1 MAKNFPYA
9 PDFNP
14 GSQQWRRDVEKRLQ
28 AAEDLTAQNARN
40 QDANKRATDAG
51 ISAAASLASK
61 ALGMLSIDGGD
72 TPTVTAVGFAYFTK
86 SGYPAA
92 GLNISWTYSS
102 ATSMT
107 ADQAASVRYEV
118 WIRPTRT
125 AAALPTD
132 DDMPIGPDPDLDS
145 QRMTATPNMY
155 TTVRGLECNTQYAI
169 KVQVVSVAGPAGD
182 YSDEVLVTTPNEG
195 TQIPA
200 GSFSASGG
208 SGYAKL
214 TWTGGTPSGYSI
226 TQSAGG
232 ADIHT
237 PSYYFTGGVQAA
249 DGKVYFAESY
259 NSNKGHFLKVDPVAK
274 TSTLVQGSAT
284 VIGYWTLG
292 SGMLGPDGK
301 IYFLPNGSGTSE
313 HHVYVLDPVAGTV
326 TVPTVTGTTG
336 CTTSVMHGGL
346 IYAFRGD
353 ADIFGGP
360 ATVTIT
366 VIDPVALTSSAT
378 TVNAPTPN
386 GGIWTPGGAVVGND
400 GRIYF
405 GELSFGGYSGEAVY
419 GVFDPSTSTASF
431 STGGATPPSG
441 YPGASSGVLTPSGQI
456 YFIPDAS
463 GGTFGGS
470 SAIMILNPATGNV
483 TFGPD
488 VPDSLI
494 QYGASGSTGATAFL
508 GTDGCIY
515 YIGQT
520 SSTSPYPTS
529 VIRFD
534 PVSGTYSA
542 TTPTAD
548 SGTVPYYTLGRT
560 SDGGIV
566 GVAAFPDTSSYSHI
580 ATNLILYIT
589 SQAGTLTP
597 NYLKYMQMER
607 LSGSGWVPV
616 NTLSAPGTTYEL
628 EQPGRYTYRMVPVST
643 SGTRG
648 APSPSIT
655 VTIGN

>member
-1 MAKNFPYA
+1 MATTPGA
-9 PDFNP
+9 PDFPP
-14 GSQQWRRDVEKRLQ
+14 GSMRWKRDKDARIEALEATVASLGRQLVDQQ
-28 AAEDLTAQNARN
+28 AAAMN
-40 QDANKRATDAG
+40 G
-51 ISAAASLASK
+51 ISSAASLAAK

-72 TPTVTAVGFAYFTK
+72 TPKVSATGFAYFTK

-92 GLNISWTYSS
+92 GLTLSWGYDGTTTLTSDS
-102 ATSMT
+102 AT
-107 ADQAASVRYEV
+107 SVRYEV

-125 AAALPTD
+125 ADAEPTD

-145 QRMTATPNMY
+145 QRMTATPNTY
-155 TTVRGLECNTQYAI
+155 TTIRGLECNTQYAV

-214 TWTGGTPSGYSI
+214 TWTGGTPSGYNI

-237 PSYYFTGGVQAA
+237 PGYYFTGGVQAA

-259 NSNKGHFLKVDPVAK
+259 NSNKGHFLKIDPVAK
-274 TSTLVQGSAT
+274 TSTLIQGSAT
-284 VIGYWTLG
+284 TIGYWTLG

-336 CTTSVMHGGL
+336 CTTSVMHSGL

-353 ADIFGGP
+353 SGVSGGA

-366 VIDPVALTSSAT
+366 VIDPVALTSTTT

-386 GGIWTPGGAVVGND
+386 GGVWVPGAAVAGND

-405 GELSFGGYSGEAVY
+405 GELSFGNYSGEALY

-441 YPGASSGVLTPSGQI
+441 YPGASSGVLMPSGQI

-470 SAIMILNPATGNV
+470 SAIMILNPATGSI

-515 YIGQT
+515 YIGQA

-534 PVSGTYSA
+534 PASGTYSA

-548 SGTVPYYTLGRT
+548 TGTVPYYTLGRL
-560 SDGGIV
+560 SNGGIV

-628 EQPGRYTYRMVPVST
+628 EQAGRYTYRMVPVST

-648 APSPSIT
+648 TPSASTT
-655 VTIGN
+655 VTVN